1 MKKSVWIC
9 LSLIL
14 NANYAFGYCYKIDC
28 TGTIQSG
35 KEQSKAMIDNS
46 YARLKQSLDELKAK
60 YEKQLETLKVQ
71 NELLQKYENIIK
83 ETTLN
88 EKELLFLMKQFN
100 SLLGNDINVK
110 ATENEKE

>member
-1 MKKSVWIC
+1 
-9 LSLIL
+9 
-14 NANYAFGYCYKIDC
+14 
-28 TGTIQSG
+28 
-35 KEQSKAMIDNS
+35 MIDNS
-46 YARLKQSLDELKAK
+46 YAQLKQSLDELKAK

-100 SLLGNDINVK
+100 SLLGNDINTK